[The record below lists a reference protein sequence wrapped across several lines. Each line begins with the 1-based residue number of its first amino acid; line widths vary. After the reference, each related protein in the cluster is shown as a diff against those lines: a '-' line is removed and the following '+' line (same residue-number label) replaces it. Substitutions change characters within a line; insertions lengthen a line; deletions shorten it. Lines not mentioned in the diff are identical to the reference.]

1 MKGYTYQ
8 QHVFAMFLALMDTER
23 QISKIEVESLDTKN
37 FDDMYMETVEENKS
51 SYRVQIKNY
60 PDTNVLV
67 VNTDKIVIDDKFMG
81 LSCTR
86 INDIVIIPLTVDT
99 IMDLMDAMFE
109 KPERE
114 IQIYHLAE
122 VKTEKAIF
130 HVTIDELPELIQL
143 SSDLD
148 NHTVL
153 LRSVPDELKKVLH
166 ISREKL
172 ELAKAIM

>member
-1 MKGYTYQ
+1 
-8 QHVFAMFLALMDTER
+8 
-23 QISKIEVESLDTKN
+23 
-37 FDDMYMETVEENKS
+37 MYMETVGENKS

-60 PDTNVLV
+60 PDTLIGDIKIENSKVVIKNNVNEYDSPDTNVLV

-86 INDIVIIPLTVDT
+86 INDIVIIPLTVDA

-166 ISREKL
+166 IARENL